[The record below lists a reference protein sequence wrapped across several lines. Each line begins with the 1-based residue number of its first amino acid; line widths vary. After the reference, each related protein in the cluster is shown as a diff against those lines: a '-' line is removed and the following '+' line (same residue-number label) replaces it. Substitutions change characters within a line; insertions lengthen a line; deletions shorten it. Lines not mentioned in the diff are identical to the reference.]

1 MTKNGLTH
9 NGLIHLIYLI
19 LETKFGGNHS
29 THLSP
34 DPSKKNHAAKK
45 QWHHAAKNNGTTFHF
60 KPFCECLF
68 ANNFSNVIKVMKIMQ
83 RGGAIRTM
91 FHIYYGAFLQK

>member
-19 LETKFGGNHS
+19 LETKFGGDHS

-34 DPSKKNHAAKK
+34 DPSKKNHAAK
-45 QWHHAAKNNGTTFHF
+45 NNGTTFHF
-60 KPFCECLF
+60 KPFCDCLF

-83 RGGAIRTM
+83 SGGAIRTM